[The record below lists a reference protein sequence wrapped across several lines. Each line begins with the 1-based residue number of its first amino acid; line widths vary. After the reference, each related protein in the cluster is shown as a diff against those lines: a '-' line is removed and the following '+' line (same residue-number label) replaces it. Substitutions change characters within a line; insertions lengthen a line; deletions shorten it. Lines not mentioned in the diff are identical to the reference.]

1 MGSKILVGNNIEKL
15 KEIES
20 ESVDCIVSSPPYFG
34 LRDYGTGK
42 WEGGDS
48 NCPHKRLTKIS
59 KDTSTGHAGMY
70 EQGHVVGD
78 AIYKQICPECG
89 AKRVD
94 DQFGLEETLEEYIE
108 KTVLLFEELRR
119 VLKPQGTVWWNIGD
133 SYASK
138 SSAFGGRGKNS
149 ILNNT
154 SFEDKQRRN
163 TIVPEGLKAKDLMMI
178 PARVAIALSENGW
191 YLRSEI
197 IWHKPNPMPESVKDR
212 PTSAHEKIYLFSKNK
227 KYYYD
232 ADAIREKA
240 KTKPTVRNK
249 SAEGYQ
255 ADYAKGKRFSEG
267 ERTYG
272 NGYANKR
279 NVWES
284 DEKKPYRII
293 DEKFRNPIVEYRDL
307 PSQKD
312 IRNYLSE
319 QRKKKG
325 ITIDNIEKHFGN
337 QAGHHWFEKDGSYP
351 SKEDW
356 LELKKLLDLD
366 DTYDKVMTTIKYKS
380 GLKQD
385 HPLGK
390 NKRNVWDTKYESDEE
405 ERMYRQGMS
414 KTRGENVVFVRTKLP
429 TQKDFVKFIK
439 ERTSIKQLDEETDIK
454 KTTIEHW
461 FRNDESG
468 FAFPSVEDWKVIK
481 DYVNDWSKEFE
492 LIDEGLTYV
501 ESHLDSIESN
511 PLGKN
516 KRNVWTVTTKPFR
529 GAHFAVFPPDL
540 IEPCIKAGCPK
551 GGTVLDPFGGSG
563 TTGLVANNLGR
574 NAILIELNEE
584 YVEIAKKRLGE
595 DLGLFSEVEDG

>member
-1 MGSKILVGNNIEKL
+1 MGTKILVGNNMDKL
-15 KEIES
+15 KEINDS
-20 ESVDCIVSSPPYFG
+20 TVDCVVSSPPYFG
-34 LRDYGTGK
+34 LRDYGTGT
-42 WEGGDS
+42 WEGGNP

-59 KDTSTGHAGMY
+59 KDTATGHAGMY

-78 AIYKQICPECG
+78 AIYKQTCPECG
-89 AKRVD
+89 AKRID
-94 DQFGLEETLEEYIE
+94 EQFGLEETLEEYID

-119 VLKPQGTVWWNIGD
+119 VLKPQGTVWWNLGD
-133 SYASK
+133 SYANK
-138 SSAFGGRGKNS
+138 SSAWGGRGKNS

-154 SFEDKQRRN
+154 GLKDKQRRN

-212 PTSAHEKIYLFSKNK
+212 PTSAHEKIYLFAKNK

-232 ADAIREKA
+232 ADAIRVPQKQDSIARAGRDVWKNNKIDTGNYSIPNVESA
-240 KTKPTVRNK
+240 KKLNQKVIDTVE
-249 SAEGYQ
+249 EG
-255 ADYAKGKRFSEG
+255 KIPM
-267 ERTYG
+267 
-272 NGYANKR
+272 ANKR
-279 NVWES
+279 NVW
-284 DEKKPYRII
+284 
-293 DEKFRNPIVEYRDL
+293 
-307 PSQKD
+307 
-312 IRNYLSE
+312 
-319 QRKKKG
+319 
-325 ITIDNIEKHFGN
+325 T
-337 QAGHHWFEKDGSYP
+337 
-351 SKEDW
+351 
-356 LELKKLLDLD
+356 
-366 DTYDKVMTTIKYKS
+366 
-380 GLKQD
+380 
-385 HPLGK
+385 
-390 NKRNVWDTKYESDEE
+390 TKYESDEE

-414 KTRGENVVFVRTKLP
+414 KTRGENVIFVRTKLP
-429 TQKDFVKFIK
+429 TQEDFVKFIK
-439 ERTSIKQLDEETDIK
+439 LKTSIKQLDEETNIK

-468 FAFPSVEDWKVIK
+468 FAFPSVEDWKAIR

-492 LIDEGLTYV
+492 SMDEGLTYV

-516 KRNVWTVTTKPFR
+516 KRNVWTVTTKPFK
-529 GAHFAVFPPDL
+529 GAHFAVFPTDL

-574 NAILIELNEE
+574 DAILIELNEE